1 MPLTSQ
7 AALAFR
13 DRSVSMHDSTLP
25 VPGISSGG
33 QKRRGRGILIISN
46 SAWHTELSTC
56 PSPRLLTLSKMAICF
71 YCGSPGRGCP
81 CKFPHRERIWG
92 QMLSAKRALVLLRY
106 SMALVLEQRKMG
118 YCEGADRTRVQ
129 SIVWNVGVTKA
140 TPVPPFRPPVFWCSP
155 GWAGRY
161 SPLKGSNWVPVLALL
176 EWQATPQASQCR
188 P

>member
-25 VPGISSGG
+25 VSGISSGG
-33 QKRRGRGILIISN
+33 QKRRRRGILIISN

-71 YCGSPGRGCP
+71 YCGSP

-129 SIVWNVGVTKA
+129 SIVMECGGYKG
-140 TPVPPFRPPVFWCSP
+140 FSCSP
-155 GWAGRY
+155 LPPPSFLVQSRVGW
-161 SPLKGSNWVPVLALL
+161 PLQSS
-176 EWQATPQASQCR
+176 ER
-188 P
+188 F